1 MSQASLLSS
10 SAVKLTVRKGSIV
23 APLVLLL
30 ITIFMFVIYA
40 LPSEHAKLGAK
51 LGVTNPNPT
60 AKEVVSAAGK
70 VFSSSAEAERSK
82 LWAETGNSFFGF
94 AKDVIRPLFKAYL

>member
-1 MSQASLLSS
+1 MSGEPKNVAK
-10 SAVKLTVRKGSIV
+10 AVTLAIRKGSIV

-51 LGVTNPNPT
+51 LGLTNRDPT
-60 AKEVVSAAGK
+60 AKEVVSAAEK
-70 VFSSSAEAERSK
+70 FFSSAAEVEHNK
-82 LWAETGNSFFGF
+82 LWTES
-94 AKDVIRPLFKAYL
+94 